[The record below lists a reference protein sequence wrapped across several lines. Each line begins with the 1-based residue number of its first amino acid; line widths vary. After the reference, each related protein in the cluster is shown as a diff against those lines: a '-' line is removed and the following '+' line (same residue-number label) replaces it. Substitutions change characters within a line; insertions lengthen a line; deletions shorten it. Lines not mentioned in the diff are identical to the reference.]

1 VLPRRCRCRE
11 LATPSAQCWHPITM
25 RQQSLFAIRE
35 IPEGLIFKSDFL
47 TFQEE
52 RDLLA
57 LLQTLPFDEFKL
69 HGVAAKRRVLHF
81 GLRYALDR
89 RVLSTAPE
97 IPSQFEPVRRR
108 AAAFAGIA
116 PDDFSQILVNEYR
129 PGAGIG
135 WHHDSPTFGIVAG
148 ISLGATCTMRF
159 QHGSKEQRRTSSL
172 ELPSRSMYLLTA
184 DARNLW
190 QHGIAPIRELRYS
203 ITMRTLRKQSSD
215 ND

>member
-1 VLPRRCRCRE
+1 
-11 LATPSAQCWHPITM
+11 M
-25 RQQSLFAIRE
+25 RQQSLFTIRE
-35 IPEGLIFKSDFL
+35 IAEGLLFQSDFL
-47 TFQEE
+47 TVQEE

-57 LLQTLPFDEFKL
+57 LLQTLPFYEFKL

-81 GLRYALDR
+81 GLRYALDS

-108 AAAFAGIA
+108 AAAFAGVA

-129 PGAGIG
+129 PGAAIG
-135 WHHDSPTFGIVAG
+135 WHHDSPPFGIVAG

-159 QHGSKEQRRTSSL
+159 QHGSGEERRTAAQ
-172 ELPSRSMYLLTA
+172 ELPSRSIYVLTG

-190 QHGIAPIRELRYS
+190 QHRIAPVRELRYS
-203 ITMRTLRKQSSD
+203 ITFRTLRKQSSD